1 MNEFALPILL
11 PAYAEIWLLAM
22 ASVVL
27 VADLYL
33 PEDSRRGAV
42 YWLSLVTLVGCA
54 VLTIVA
60 AQVPI
65 DIERDRYECEERER

>member
-11 PAYAEIWLLAM
+11 PAYPEIWLLAM

-33 PEDSRRGAV
+33 PEHAGGVRSTGFRSSRSSGAR
-42 YWLSLVTLVGCA
+42 C
-54 VLTIVA
+54 
-60 AQVPI
+60 
-65 DIERDRYECEERER
+65 